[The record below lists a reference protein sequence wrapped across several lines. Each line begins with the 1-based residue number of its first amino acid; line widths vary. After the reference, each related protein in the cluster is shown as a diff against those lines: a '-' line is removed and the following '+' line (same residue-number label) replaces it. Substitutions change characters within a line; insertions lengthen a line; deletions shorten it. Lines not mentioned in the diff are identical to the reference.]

1 MAGPCI
7 SLVPV
12 CILLSISLLP
22 VLSAR
27 YVNSELPT
35 ILSHTPLLIRRV
47 YEPKTLYPHTHYIPQ
62 GTIPFHGKSKTT
74 NGEVVG
80 KFHGGVFKGKYW
92 SKHFSG
98 TLRKNHG
105 GRALSDR
112 YEGNKS
118 LYQGQVMGRLKDR
131 GWYRGLYKTYS
142 KITYYRGSLQP
153 KAPKPR
159 RYNAINRK
167 PVWPVQRIY
176 SPFSAYTGYYSGLN
190 KYPRSPF
197 RFYKKFTN
205 YPRYT
210 GNRFSTFRSISAH
223 SRKLP
228 YPAYVPKRNGTPK
241 IPQITLVAK
250 KHRLKKQFKRNYL
263 RKGSKFPTLK
273 VSQVKIRKLKRNKSK
288 KKPRR
293 GKKGKSSKSRREFI
307 RKFAKK
313 LERTRKEAK
322 QKAVLKRVISI

>member
-1 MAGPCI
+1 M
-7 SLVPV
+7 S
-12 CILLSISLLP
+12 
-22 VLSAR
+22 R
-27 YVNSELPT
+27 
-35 ILSHTPLLIRRV
+35 TPLLIRRV

-62 GTIPFHGKSKTT
+62 GTIPFHGKSKITH
-74 NGEVVG
+74 GEVVG

-98 TLRKNHG
+98 TLRKNYG

-167 PVWPVQRIY
+167 TVWPVQRIY

-190 KYPRSPF
+190 KYPRSPY

-241 IPQITLVAK
+241 IPHITLVAK

-313 LERTRKEAK
+313 LERTRKETK